1 MKKILLILLAVVVVV
16 IAAAVAV
23 PFLLPTETYKQQI
36 EAQVER
42 ATGRALAIEGPLD
55 ISLLPSARVS
65 AENVRFAN
73 VEGGAQPDMVQL
85 KGLQAELKIWPL
97 LRGSVEVDRFV
108 LVEPVINLEIDAE
121 GRGNWALGVPTAPT
135 EEEPAPA
142 AEEPAGEGTRLP
154 ITQVKL
160 GDIRIEN
167 GTVTLSDARTGTE
180 QRLEAVNLDLDLP
193 DLQSPMAANGSLA
206 YKGKPVQLALAVE
219 RPLAL
224 LEGGS
229 SPLRV
234 TGEAPDLA
242 LTFDGTIDNA
252 AGPTAAGAVEL
263 NVTSI
268 RDLAAWL
275 AEPLAFEGEG
285 LRTFR
290 VGGQLEGSPTQVT
303 LNDATLALDAI
314 EGQGNFAVDL
324 SGQVPRLSGR
334 LDLGAVDLNP
344 YLAPAAPA
352 GAGAGAGGT
361 QAEAAAGW
369 SDEPIE
375 LPPIGGAEVDFVLST
390 DALKFQDLQ
399 LDRSQ
404 LALRLQGTSLTVDLA
419 EIALYGGQGNGQVV
433 VEVADGTPQISNR
446 FRLENLDAQPFLKDA
461 ADFERLRGRA
471 TGEVALQTRG
481 RTQRE
486 LVQNLNGQ
494 GQATFRDGAIVGI
507 NVAGMVRNVTTALQG
522 GGGEERA
529 TDFAELSGSF
539 QVNNGILT
547 NNDLWLQAPVLRVAG
562 SGQLNLPER
571 TVNYRIEP
579 KAAPTLEGQGGAR
592 DVAGLLVPVIVRG
605 PWDNLTFAPD
615 LESVARRAL
624 EDPEAVREQ
633 IEQLGRGAEGVGD
646 AIKEGG
652 AEKVLEGLLG
662 GQGGGEGETG
672 QGGQSGG
679 EGPEAARKLLKG
691 LFGN

>member
-1 MKKILLILLAVVVVV
+1 MKKILLILLAVVIVL

-23 PFLLPTETYKQQI
+23 PFLLPTDTYKQQI

-55 ISLLPSARVS
+55 ISLLPTAAVS

-73 VEGGAQPDMVQL
+73 VAGGAQPDMVRL
-85 KGLQAELKIWPL
+85 KGFEAELKIWPL

-108 LVEPVINLEIDAE
+108 LVEPVFNLEINAE
-121 GRGNWALGVPTAPT
+121 GRGNWTLGAPTAPT
-135 EEEPAPA
+135 EEEGAPA
-142 AEEPAGEGTRLP
+142 AEEPAGASRRLP

-167 GTVTLSDARTGTE
+167 GTVTLTDARSGTE
-180 QRLEAVNLDLDLP
+180 ERIEAVNLDLDLP
-193 DLQSPMAANGSLA
+193 SLRSPMAADGSLA
-206 YKGKPVQLALAVE
+206 YKGKPVQLALGVE

-224 LEGGS
+224 LEGAS
-229 SPLRV
+229 SPVRLSA
-234 TGEAPDLA
+234 EAPDLT
-242 LTFDGTIDNA
+242 LTFEGTVDNA
-252 AGPTAAGAVEL
+252 AAPKAAGAVEL

-268 RDLAAWL
+268 RDFAAWL

-290 VGGQLEGSPTQVT
+290 VIGQLEGSPTQVA
-303 LNDATLALDAI
+303 LNDASLALDAI

-324 SGQVPRLSGR
+324 SAEVPRVTGR

-344 YLAPAAPA
+344 YLAPTAPA
-352 GAGAGAGGT
+352 DAGAGAGGT
-361 QAEAAAGW
+361 EAEAAGGW

-419 EIALYGGQGNGQVV
+419 EIALYGGQGNGRIE
-433 VEVADGTPQISNR
+433 VEVVDGAPRISNR
-446 FRLENLDAQPFLKDA
+446 FRLENLDAQPFLRDA

-486 LVQNLNGQ
+486 LVQNLDGQ
-494 GQATFRDGAIVGI
+494 GQASFRDGAIVGI
-507 NVAGMVRNVTTALQG
+507 NVAAMVRNVTTAVQGG

-579 KAAPTLEGQGGAR
+579 KAAPTLEGQGGAQ
-592 DVAGLLVPVIVRG
+592 DVAGLLVPVFVRG

-633 IEQLGRGAEGVGD
+633 IEQLGRGAEGVRD

-662 GQGGGEGETG
+662 GQSGGA
-672 QGGQSGG
+672 GQSEQSG